1 MSKPYLTRVTRLT
14 IAPCGD
20 PIYAESATH
29 VEVEDEAAGEY
40 ICVRQSYDKAV
51 SNEIY
56 LDGEN
61 WPAIRDAIETLMKET
76 K

>member
-14 IAPCGD
+14 IAPKGD
-20 PIYAESATH
+20 PIYAESVTH
-29 VEVEDEAAGEY
+29 VEIDDEAAGEY
-40 ICVRQSYDKAV
+40 VVVKQSYDKTAD
-51 SNEIY
+51 NEIY

-61 WPAIRDAIETLMKET
+61 WPSIRDAIETLMKEI